1 MKEMEPMDYLEFE
14 HRDHWRNWLE
24 KNHAVE
30 PRAWLV
36 IHRKGYK
43 DLGVVLEEAVEEALC
58 YGWIDGKLKSIDEMR
73 FALRFS
79 PRAENSIW
87 SISNIRRVEKLTA
100 EGRMTRAGLLKVVE
114 ARENGEWDAAIR
126 REQVDIIPA
135 DLEAELIKI
144 DGALDA
150 YRAIPDSHKK
160 RYIYWLQSAKREPT
174 RRRRILRIIDQILD

>member
-1 MKEMEPMDYLEFE
+1 MDYLEFE
-14 HRDHWRNWLE
+14 HRDHWRRWLE
-24 KNHAVE
+24 KNHAAE
-30 PRAWLV
+30 TRAWL
-36 IHRKGYK
+36 IIYRKGYQ
-43 DLGVVLEEAVEEALC
+43 DQGLELDEAVEEALC

-73 FALRFS
+73 FALRFT
-79 PRAENSIW
+79 PRAANSVW
-87 SISNIRRVEKLTA
+87 SMSNIRRVDKLTA
-100 EGRMTRAGLLKVVE
+100 EGRMTRAGQLKVVE

-160 RYIYWLQSAKREPT
+160 RYIYWLQSAKQKPT
-174 RRRRILRIIDQILD
+174 RHRRIKRIIEQILD